1 MTNLIFRPLICEA
14 ELRHCIKLTKPK
26 VFIGNEHFLSS
37 KFHQLFPS
45 EMVCSVGHQPSFIL
59 VDSNSKNNKKRQQL
73 EDDDVISGTWADLI
87 NAGRGKQIRPN
98 RIIPKEDLAFVL
110 FSSGTTGLPKGVA
123 HTHANAMTARRIAA

>member
-1 MTNLIFRPLICEA
+1 
-14 ELRHCIKLTKPK
+14 
-26 VFIGNEHFLSS
+26 
-37 KFHQLFPS
+37 
-45 EMVCSVGHQPSFIL
+45 MVCSVGHQPSYVL
-59 VDSNSKNNKKRQQL
+59 VNSNKASKNNKKRQL
-73 EDDDVISGTWADLI
+73 EDEDVISGTWADLI